1 MKKIKRWLGSYSEL
15 GISISFTLSFI
26 ACSRILIQSIAMNR
40 VVIMIISLCLLIIL
54 FILTCL
60 RVRYSVIEKKVE
72 KDFILLRLNKEQNKY
87 FKSVWAR
94 GNLLL
99 VELQEGESTVLE
111 SEISLIAYQAKIL
124 PNKLVVILVSHN
136 REREHFQVLNP
147 KNLSS
152 IASAKKVSKL
162 YIATLS
168 PEFGRNTVE
177 ELFEK

>member
-1 MKKIKRWLGSYSEL
+1 MKKIKRWLGSYSEF
-15 GISISFTLSFI
+15 GIGLSFTLSFI

-54 FILTCL
+54 FFLTCL

-72 KDFILLRLNKEQNKY
+72 KEFILLRLNKEQNKY
-87 FKSVWAR
+87 FKSARAR

-99 VELQEGESTVLE
+99 IELQESENTVLE
-111 SEISLIAYQAKIL
+111 SEISLIASQAKIL
-124 PNKLVVILVSHN
+124 SNKLVVILVSHN
-136 REREHFQVLNP
+136 REHEYFQVLNP
-147 KNLSS
+147 KDLGS
-152 IASAKKVSKL
+152 ITSAKKVSKF

-168 PEFGRNTVE
+168 PEFGRNAIV